1 MEKEALWAILHNAF
15 LDGNNRHILA
25 LLEEKADPEE
35 LLGLSFA
42 GWKARLPMLGEDAIG
57 RLVAM
62 AKEADPEKTAEYM
75 HKRQIR
81 MVGFYDEEYPHY
93 LRNIDNPPPF
103 LYLIGA
109 EINESALHIAMVGS
123 RTCTEYGK
131 KAAFELASELSRNGV
146 CIVSGLA
153 RGIDAASHGGALE
166 SAGGTIAVLGTGVDK
181 IYPGEN
187 RRLAEDILAHPRGT
201 IISEFPLSAKPL
213 KWHFPMRNRIIS
225 GLSDGLVVVEAGR
238 RSGSLISAELA
249 LEQGKEV
256 FAVPG
261 SIFAE
266 TSVGC
271 NNLLRDGAK
280 LVAEVSDILDE
291 FGVEGVEAPKKV
303 QVEEMDLSEDERTVL
318 QYITAEP
325 IDIDELGYLS
335 KMAVPRLMNSLSLLE
350 IEGLVKQLAGR
361 KYMRLG

>member
-1 MEKEALWAILHNAF
+1 MEKEAWWAILHNAF
-15 LDGNNRHILA
+15 GDGNNRHILA
-25 LLEEKADPEE
+25 LLEDKTDVEE
-35 LLGLSFA
+35 LFALSLA
-42 GWKARLPMLGEDAIG
+42 GWKTKLPALGDDTAARLSALT
-57 RLVAM
+57 
-62 AKEADPEKTAEYM
+62 KESDPQKTEEYM
-75 HKRQIR
+75 RKRNIR
-81 MVGFYDEEYPHY
+81 LIGFYDEEYPFY

-103 LYLIGA
+103 LYVMGA
-109 EINESALHIAMVGS
+109 EINDEALHIAMVGS
-123 RTCTEYGK
+123 RTCSEYGK
-131 KAAFELASELSRNGV
+131 KAAFELAKSLSVNGV
-146 CIVSGLA
+146 CVVSGLA
-153 RGIDAASHGGALE
+153 RGIDGASHAGALE
-166 SAGGTIAVLGTGVDK
+166 GSGGTIAVLGTGVDK

-187 RRLAEDILAHPRGT
+187 RTLASDILAHPKGT

-213 KWHFPMRNRIIS
+213 KWHFPLRNRIIS

-238 RSGSLISAELA
+238 KSGALISAEIA

-280 LVAEVSDILDE
+280 LVAEVEDILDE
-291 FGVEGVEAPKKV
+291 FGVEEIKK
-303 QVEEMDLSEDERTVL
+303 QKIPTEEELDLSEDERSVL

-325 IDIDELGYLS
+325 IDIDELGYLT
-335 KMAVPRLMNSLSLLE
+335 KFKVPRLMNALGLLE

-361 KYMRLG
+361 KYVRLG

>member
-1 MEKEALWAILHNAF
+1 M
-15 LDGNNRHILA
+15 
-25 LLEEKADPEE
+25 
-35 LLGLSFA
+35 
-42 GWKARLPMLGEDAIG
+42 
-57 RLVAM
+57 
-62 AKEADPEKTAEYM
+62 
-75 HKRQIR
+75 
-81 MVGFYDEEYPHY
+81 
-93 LRNIDNPPPF
+93 
-103 LYLIGA
+103 
-109 EINESALHIAMVGS
+109 
-123 RTCTEYGK
+123 
-131 KAAFELASELSRNGV
+131 
-146 CIVSGLA
+146 
-153 RGIDAASHGGALE
+153 
-166 SAGGTIAVLGTGVDK
+166 DK

-291 FGVEGVEAPKKV
+291 FGVEGVEAPQK
-303 QVEEMDLSEDERTVL
+303 
-318 QYITAEP
+318 
-325 IDIDELGYLS
+325 G
-335 KMAVPRLMNSLSLLE
+335 
-350 IEGLVKQLAGR
+350 AGR
-361 KYMRLG
+361 RNGFVRGRAHCIAIHHSGAG